1 MRKVIELG
9 ARTSDPQTRRNL
21 GAQVSCLQPRG
32 ARETTGNEPRAG
44 RMPALSGAL
53 PALLLAI
60 SLWLGSFAAPA
71 FAQQSAAKPEPVR
84 PLQSAQSLVA
94 RQAALVSEFDVNGLK
109 VLVKRREGS
118 LTVAAG
124 LFIKGGSRN
133 ITAENA
139 GIEAMMLDAAT
150 EASASFPRDR
160 MRDETSR
167 MGTVISSS
175 ENNDYSVLALR
186 CTRPNFDRSWQMFT
200 DVVLHPSFTKEDVA
214 LVQEKRVVS
223 LRDDTDDPD
232 TYLQRLQDRAA
243 YPNHPYLNPVE
254 GTAESVA
261 RLTIDDLR
269 RYHQKVFETSR
280 LLLVIVGDL
289 DAAKIK
295 TLVEASFGK
304 LPRGNYAPEQIPQ
317 LTFDKSTVEVT
328 PRSLPTNYIQ
338 GLFTAPPPSSPDIYP
353 MRVASSILRDRIF
366 QEVRAKRNLSYAP
379 DAFLRNQGANIG
391 GIYVTAVDANLSVS
405 LMLEEIA
412 RLQKEPIEDEDI
424 QAVVAQY
431 LTTYYMTQETNA
443 AQASELAA
451 YELLGGG
458 WRNSTVFVE
467 KLSAVTPA
475 DVERVAQKYMRN
487 IRFVVLGNQKSIDT
501 KVFTGQR
508 Q

>member
-1 MRKVIELG
+1 MNIEV
-9 ARTSDPQTRRNL
+9 RR
-21 GAQVSCLQPRG
+21 VFRIV
-32 ARETTGNEPRAG
+32 
-44 RMPALSGAL
+44 
-53 PALLLAI
+53 PALLLVIA
-60 SLWLGSFAAPA
+60 LVGGLQGFVVVGQQNPA
-71 FAQQSAAKPEPVR
+71 RPEPVNSV
-84 PLQSAQSLVA
+84 QSAQSLVA
-94 RQAALVSEFDVNGLK
+94 RQAALVSEFEVNGLK

-118 LTVAAG
+118 VTVAAG
-124 LFIKGGSRN
+124 LFIRGGSRN
-133 ITAENA
+133 INAENA
-139 GIEAMMLDAAT
+139 GIESLMLDAAT

-160 MRDETSR
+160 MRDEQSR
-167 MGTVISSS
+167 MGTVVSAS

-200 DVVLHPSFTKEDVA
+200 DVGLHPSFTKEDVA

-232 TYLQRLQDRAA
+232 TYLQRLQERIA
-243 YPNHPYLNPVE
+243 YTNHPYLNPVG
-254 GTAESVA
+254 GTAESVG
-261 RLTIDDLR
+261 RLTPDDLR

-289 DAAKIK
+289 DSARVK
-295 TLVEASFGK
+295 TLVAASFGK
-304 LPRGNYAPEQIPQ
+304 LPRGNYVPEQMPQ
-317 LTFDKSTVEVT
+317 LSFEKSTVDVT
-328 PRSLPTNYIQ
+328 ARNLPTNYVQ

-379 DAFLRNQGANIG
+379 DFFLRNQGANTG

-405 LMLEEIA
+405 LMLDEIA
-412 RLQKEPIEDEDI
+412 RLQREPIDNDDI

-431 LTTYYMTQETNA
+431 LTTYYMNQETNA

-475 DVERVAQKYMRN
+475 DVERVARKYMRN
-487 IRFVVLGNQKSIDT
+487 IRFVVLGNPKSINPQI
-501 KVFTGQR
+501 FTGQG
-508 Q
+508 